1 MPTER
6 DEKLE
11 AWWPLAR
18 WASPDNCSKRIAS
31 LKSITLC
38 ASVLRMPAG
47 SAATEYAL
55 LMVCWVCR
63 RRNGSGIFGGVFGRY
78 PSHFPMYWKE
88 IVEFSFY
95 FVETFALPFAILVFV
110 FE

>member
-31 LKSITLC
+31 QHQCFLNTVQQPGLQDVTLFQFEPDECGKNQLVADYLQLGRDYFIAPRPNYQKFTYPHPLRRHSI
-38 ASVLRMPAG
+38 R
-47 SAATEYAL
+47 
-55 LMVCWVCR
+55 
-63 RRNGSGIFGGVFGRY
+63 
-78 PSHFPMYWKE
+78 
-88 IVEFSFY
+88 
-95 FVETFALPFAILVFV
+95 
-110 FE
+110 